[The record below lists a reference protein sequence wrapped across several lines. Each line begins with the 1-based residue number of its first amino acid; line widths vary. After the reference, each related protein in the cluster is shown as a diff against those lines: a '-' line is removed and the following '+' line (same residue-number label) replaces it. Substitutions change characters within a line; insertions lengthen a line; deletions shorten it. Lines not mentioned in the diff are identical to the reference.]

1 MIDAVLAL
9 DDVFRR
15 EHGLVLASLV
25 GTFRDLDLAED
36 SLADAI
42 AVAAETWPQGGVP
55 DNPAAWLIT
64 VARRK
69 AIDRIRRARSLEERL
84 PLLVPA
90 QMEELESVGT
100 DLIEDERLR
109 LIFACCHPALSL
121 ESRVPLTLKSLCGL
135 STAEIARAFLTSES
149 AMFQRITRAKS
160 KIRLARI
167 PLEMPSQEDIP
178 DRVDGVIAVI
188 YLIFNEGYQPLRGE
202 ALSRPDLCRE
212 AIQLA
217 EMMCRLVPDASEVMG
232 LAALCWLTDARREAR
247 VDPDGRMVL
256 LEDQDRGR
264 WDPRAIA
271 RGVEHLDRARHL
283 AGMGP
288 YLLQAEIAATHARAQ
303 TWSDTDW
310 GLIISLYEKLL
321 KIKPSPVVAL
331 NLAAA
336 VAMAEGPQ
344 VGLDLMA
351 ELEVALEGYQPFHVA
366 RAELALRAGLYQVA
380 AGWFEQALGLPGNDV
395 EREHLTRR
403 LVRSRGLAD
412 PK

>member
-1 MIDAVLAL
+1 M
-9 DDVFRR
+9 
-15 EHGLVLASLV
+15 LASLV

>member
-1 MIDAVLAL
+1 M
-9 DDVFRR
+9 
-15 EHGLVLASLV
+15 LASLV

-160 KIRLARI
+160 KIRLAGI
-167 PLEMPSQEDIP
+167 SLEMPSQDDIP

-283 AGMGP
+283 GGMGP

-310 GLIISLYEKLL
+310 GLIISLYERLL

-336 VAMAEGPQ
+336 VAMAEGSQ

-403 LVRSRGLAD
+403 LVRSRALAD